1 MSAKKID
8 FKKIALIGGG
18 LWIGNKLL
26 TKDPATV
33 QAFSAASLG
42 GGNVSDIE
50 ALKTLIKTDPQI
62 RSLLKGDT
70 GAAGADGGPQGPKG
84 LDGLNSPNFAGSLVV
99 NGALENNSLTNWVG
113 GSISVGVD
121 GMNSILLEQGVYT
134 TNISKIRLNPNRLL
148 RTQFYLKCDAG
159 AVFALIRTFD
169 KNLNQTLGGF
179 VEGGGYSVY
188 NYTSANATF
197 QKLEGFCGGFENNN
211 FAFPDGSVYGAFEI
225 YADAGQYAEV
235 SSLIVEYVDLGEPV
249 PYTLPWLPA
258 GQMIYDPATGDV
270 GRWDGTVETWFAT
283 AP

>member
-42 GGNVSDIE
+42 SGNVSDIE

-62 RSLLKGDT
+62 RALLKGDT
-70 GAAGADGGPQGPKG
+70 GATGDEGAAGGPAGDKG
-84 LDGLNSPNFAGSLVV
+84 LDGLNAPTRSGSL
-99 NGALENNSLTNWVG
+99 L
-113 GSISVGVD
+113 
-121 GMNSILLEQGVYT
+121 
-134 TNISKIRLNPNRLL
+134 PN
-148 RTQFYLKCDAG
+148 
-159 AVFALIRTFD
+159 
-169 KNLNQTLGGF
+169 
-179 VEGGGYSVY
+179 
-188 NYTSANATF
+188 
-197 QKLEGFCGGFENNN
+197 
-211 FAFPDGSVYGAFEI
+211 GAFENGTNGWSLPSGFSLLGERGGFPI
-225 YADAGQYAEV
+225 LQNLNTSGYAINSNFVYSVKERLQVIEVDVKAAESGLCFIAVYPRKLNGQASSTADFGDNFGVTTSWNRVKHFLGQTKLSDDTAKFQIGLFAGALTTEFNALAV
-235 SSLIVEYVDLGEPV
+235 RTVDLGEPV

-283 AP
+283 TP